1 MSEFVDKSQENAT
14 FKDDE
19 ARNIIKLWAENLE
32 LANSVEGGS
41 NGVSKSMML
50 EKLNEIS
57 SQKLSEEQLSA
68 IEELN
73 GMSLKTGI
81 ETDRIKE
88 LSRLF

>member
-1 MSEFVDKSQENAT
+1 MSEFVDKSQEDAV
-14 FKDDE
+14 FKDED
-19 ARNIIKLWAENLE
+19 ASNLIRLWAENLE
-32 LANSVEGGS
+32 LANSVEEGS

-50 EKLNEIS
+50 EKLNGIP
-57 SQKLSEEQLSA
+57 SQKLSKEQLSA

-73 GMSLKTGI
+73 GLNLKTGI